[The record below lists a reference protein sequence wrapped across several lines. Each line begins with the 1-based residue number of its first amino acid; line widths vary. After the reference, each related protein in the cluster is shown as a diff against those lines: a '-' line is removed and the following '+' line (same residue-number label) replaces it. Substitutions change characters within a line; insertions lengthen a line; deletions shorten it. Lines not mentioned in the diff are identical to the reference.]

1 MDVNSLENSRAF
13 RVRLNKSVLFGV
25 FVLFGVAA
33 SANPVFWSLN
43 NVTFGDG
50 TVVTGSFTVD
60 ADTSAFTGLSLT
72 TSGGSSVPAESN
84 WFFAPGDTYNQSGT
98 AGFLAV
104 DSQAADLTGAFL
116 LSLFVVDGSTFTNA
130 GGTLNLGFMIA
141 GTCGDSACSTVNPDL
156 ANSTSGAGQFVSGE
170 VPEPSTFI
178 LGGSVLLLGG
188 LRRKFAGKV
197 R

>member
-1 MDVNSLENSRAF
+1 MRRNS
-13 RVRLNKSVLFGV
+13 SVLFGV
-25 FVLFGVAA
+25 FVLFGIAA

-43 NVTFGDG
+43 NVSFGDG

-72 TSGGSSVPAESN
+72 TSGGSSVAAESN
-84 WFFAPGDTYNQSGT
+84 WFFAPGDTSNSSGA

-116 LSLFVVDGSTFTNA
+116 ISLFVTDGSTFTNA

-141 GTCGDSACSTVNPDL
+141 GTCG
-156 ANSTSGAGQFVSGE
+156 NSTCGTYNTDLPFSNTGSGQFVSGA

-188 LRRKFAGKV
+188 LRKLLVAMRYHK
-197 R
+197 